1 MAANQKIIDALT
13 TLTSKFDEM
22 NSKIDTLQTQNA
34 DLMKMIHS
42 KPISKEVL
50 SEQPTSKLELKKA
63 ELEAVKN
70 SKKMK
75 PDAKSKKI
83 EKLEEQISKLESKE
97 ETKEEKKK
105 LNLPRIGDK
114 IKDSLKEVFGDKFAE
129 NSPNEFKEYVNS
141 MTPDAYKAHNVKVHM
156 ENFLQTLSGGGG
168 GGGGAPARILV
179 QSLSIDELRKPKTE
193 LKSTDKVGIYT
204 NSSGDYFTGPSKDED
219 EDLDEKEF
227 DGETFLV
234 GEKTGR
240 VYHVESEEFLGFW
253 RSKGGLI

>member
-1 MAANQKIIDALT
+1 MAANQKIIDTLT

-22 NSKIDTLQTQNA
+22 NSKIDILQTQNA
-34 DLMKMIHS
+34 DLMKIIQS
-42 KPISKEVL
+42 KPVTKEVL

-97 ETKEEKKK
+97 ESKEEKKK

-114 IKDSLKEVFGDKFAE
+114 IKDSLKEVFGDMFAE

-168 GGGGAPARILV
+168 GGGGGPSIK
-179 QSLSIDELRKPKTE
+179 SLSFKELRKMENE

-204 NSSGDYFTGPSKDED
+204 TSSGDYFTGPSKDED

>member
-1 MAANQKIIDALT
+1 MAANQKIIDTLT

-22 NSKIDTLQTQNA
+22 NSKIDILQTQNA
-34 DLMKMIHS
+34 DLMKIIQS
-42 KPISKEVL
+42 KPVTKEVL

-97 ETKEEKKK
+97 ESKEEKKK

-114 IKDSLKEVFGDKFAE
+114 IKDSLKEVFGDMFAE

-168 GGGGAPARILV
+168 GGGGGPSIK
-179 QSLSIDELRKPKTE
+179 SLSFKELRKMENE
-193 LKSTDKVGIYT
+193 LKSTDKIGIYT
-204 NSSGDYFTGPSKDED
+204 NSSDDYFTGPSKDED

-240 VYHVESEEFLGFW
+240 VYHMESEEFLGFW

>member
-22 NSKIDTLQTQNA
+22 NSKIDILQSQNA
-34 DLMKMIHS
+34 DLMKIIQT
-42 KPISKEVL
+42 KPVTKEVL

-97 ETKEEKKK
+97 ESKEEKKK

-114 IKDSLKEVFGDKFAE
+114 IKDSLKEVFGGMFAE

-168 GGGGAPARILV
+168 GGGGGPSIK
-179 QSLSIDELRKPKTE
+179 SLSFKELRKMENE

-204 NSSGDYFTGPSKDED
+204 TSSGDYFTGPSKDED

>member
-13 TLTSKFDEM
+13 SKFDEL

-34 DLMKMIHS
+34 DLMKMIQS
-42 KPISKEVL
+42 KPITKEVL
-50 SEQPTSKLELKKA
+50 NEQPTSKLELKKA

-97 ETKEEKKK
+97 EESKEEKKK

-129 NSPNEFKEYVNS
+129 NSPTEFKEYVNS

-168 GGGGAPARILV
+168 GGGGGPIIK
-179 QSLSIDELRKPKTE
+179 SLSIEELRKMKIE
-193 LKSTDKVGIYT
+193 QKSTDKVGVYST
-204 NSSGDYFTGPSKDED
+204 SSGDYFTGPSKDED

-240 VYHVESEEFLGFW
+240 VYHLESEEFLGFW
-253 RSKGGLI
+253 RTKGGLI

>member
-22 NSKIDTLQTQNA
+22 NSKIDILQTQNA
-34 DLMKMIHS
+34 DLMKIIQS
-42 KPISKEVL
+42 KPVSKEVL
-50 SEQPTSKLELKKA
+50 NEQPTSKLELKKA

-97 ETKEEKKK
+97 ESKEEKKK

-114 IKDSLKEVFGDKFAE
+114 IKDSLKEVFGGMFAE
-129 NSPNEFKEYVNS
+129 TTPNEFKEYVNS

-168 GGGGAPARILV
+168 GGGGGPIIK
-179 QSLSIDELRKPKTE
+179 SLSFKELRKMENE

>member
-22 NSKIDTLQTQNA
+22 NSKIDILQSQNA
-34 DLMKMIHS
+34 DLMKIIQT
-42 KPISKEVL
+42 KPVTKEVL

-97 ETKEEKKK
+97 ESKEEKKK

-114 IKDSLKEVFGDKFAE
+114 IKDSLKEVFGDMFAE

-168 GGGGAPARILV
+168 GGAPARILF
-179 QSLSIDELRKPKTE
+179 QSLGFKELRKMENE

-204 NSSGDYFTGPSKDED
+204 NSSGDHFTGPSKDED

>member
-13 TLTSKFDEM
+13 ALNSKFDDM
-22 NSKIDTLQTQNA
+22 NSEIQILQNQNVE
-34 DLMKMIHS
+34 LMKMIQS

-50 SEQPTSKLELKKA
+50 NEQPTSKLELKKA

-97 ETKEEKKK
+97 ETKEEKEK

-114 IKDSLKEVFGDKFAE
+114 IKDSLKEVFGDLFAE
-129 NSPNEFKEYVNS
+129 STPKLFKEYVNS
-141 MTPDAYKAHNVKVHM
+141 MSPDAYKAHNVKVHM

-168 GGGGAPARILV
+168 GGGGGPNIK
-179 QSLSIDELRKPKTE
+179 SLSFKEIRKMENE
-193 LKSTDKVGIYT
+193 LKSTDKIGIYT

-234 GEKTGR
+234 GETTGR
-240 VYHVESEEFLGFW
+240 VYHMESEEFLGFW

>member
-22 NSKIDTLQTQNA
+22 NSKIDILQTQNA
-34 DLMKMIHS
+34 DLMKIIQS
-42 KPISKEVL
+42 KPVSKEVL
-50 SEQPTSKLELKKA
+50 NEQPTSKLELKKA

-97 ETKEEKKK
+97 ESKEEKKK

-114 IKDSLKEVFGDKFAE
+114 IKDSLKEVFGGMFAE
-129 NSPNEFKEYVNS
+129 TTPNEFKEYVNS

-168 GGGGAPARILV
+168 GGAPARILF
-179 QSLSIDELRKPKTE
+179 QSLSFKELRKMENE

-204 NSSGDYFTGPSKDED
+204 NSSGDHFTGPSKDED

>member
-34 DLMKMIHS
+34 DLMKMIQS

-50 SEQPTSKLELKKA
+50 SEQPTSKLELKRA

-168 GGGGAPARILV
+168 GGAPARTLV
-179 QSLSIDELRKPKTE
+179 QSLTLKELRKIENEVKT
-193 LKSTDKVGIYT
+193 TDKVGIYT
-204 NSSGDYFTGPSKDED
+204 TSSGDYFTGPSKDED
-219 EDLDEKEF
+219 EDLDEKNF

-234 GEKTGR
+234 GETTGR
-240 VYHVESEEFLGFW
+240 VYHMESEEFLGFW

>member
-34 DLMKMIHS
+34 DLMKMIQS
-42 KPISKEVL
+42 KPINKEVL

-97 ETKEEKKK
+97 ETKEGKKK
-105 LNLPRIGDK
+105 SNLPRIGDK
-114 IKDSLKEVFGDKFAE
+114 IKDSLKEVFGDKFTE
-129 NSPNEFKEYVNS
+129 NSPSEFKEYVNS

-168 GGGGAPARILV
+168 GGGPNIK
-179 QSLSIDELRKPKTE
+179 SLGFKELRKMENE
-193 LKSTDKVGIYT
+193 LNTTDNVGIYT
-204 NSSGDYFTGPSKDED
+204 SSSGDYFTGPSKDED

>member
-13 TLTSKFDEM
+13 AGFNDLNSKFD
-22 NSKIDTLQTQNA
+22 ILQTQNA
-34 DLMKMIHS
+34 ELMKMIQS
-42 KPISKEVL
+42 KPTTKEVL
-50 SEQPTSKLELKKA
+50 NEQPTSKLELKKA

-97 ETKEEKKK
+97 EAKEEKKK

-114 IKDSLKEVFGDKFAE
+114 IKDSLKEVFGDKFAD

-141 MTPDAYKAHNVKVHM
+141 MSPDAYKAHNVKVHM

-168 GGGGAPARILV
+168 GGGGGPNIK
-179 QSLSIDELRKPKTE
+179 SLSFKEIRKMENE
-193 LKSTDKVGIYT
+193 LKTTDKVGIYT
-204 NSSGDYFTGPSKDED
+204 TSSGDYFTGPSKDED

-234 GEKTGR
+234 GETTGR
-240 VYHVESEEFLGFW
+240 VYHTESEEFLGFW

>member
-34 DLMKMIHS
+34 DLMKMVQS

-97 ETKEEKKK
+97 ESKEEKKK

-168 GGGGAPARILV
+168 GGGGGPIIK
-179 QSLSIDELRKPKTE
+179 SLGFKELRKMENE

-204 NSSGDYFTGPSKDED
+204 TSSGDYFTGPSKDED

>member
-22 NSKIDTLQTQNA
+22 NSKIDILQTQNA
-34 DLMKMIHS
+34 DLMKIIQS
-42 KPISKEVL
+42 KPVSKEVL
-50 SEQPTSKLELKKA
+50 NEQPTSKLELKKA

-97 ETKEEKKK
+97 ESKEEKKK

-114 IKDSLKEVFGDKFAE
+114 IKDSLKEVFGGMFAE
-129 NSPNEFKEYVNS
+129 TTPNEFKEYVNS

-168 GGGGAPARILV
+168 GGASARILV
-179 QSLSIDELRKPKTE
+179 QSLSFKDLRKMENE

>member
-13 TLTSKFDEM
+13 TLTSKFDDM

-34 DLMKMIHS
+34 DLMKMIQS

-97 ETKEEKKK
+97 EPKEEKEKS
-105 LNLPRIGDK
+105 NLPRIGDK
-114 IKDSLKEVFGDKFAE
+114 IKDSLKEVFGDLFAE
-129 NSPNEFKEYVNS
+129 TTPKLFKEYVNS
-141 MTPDAYKAHNVKVHM
+141 MSSDAYKAHNVKVHM

-168 GGGGAPARILV
+168 GGNGPELSSAAALASPLSTGLHPPDGSQSAMQAAALLLQQLLPAG
-179 QSLSIDELRKPKTE
+179 LSC
-193 LKSTDKVGIYT
+193 
-204 NSSGDYFTGPSKDED
+204 
-219 EDLDEKEF
+219 
-227 DGETFLV
+227 
-234 GEKTGR
+234 
-240 VYHVESEEFLGFW
+240 
-253 RSKGGLI
+253 

>member
-13 TLTSKFDEM
+13 ALNSKFDDM
-22 NSKIDTLQTQNA
+22 NSEIQILQNQNVE
-34 DLMKMIHS
+34 LMKMIQS

-50 SEQPTSKLELKKA
+50 NEQPTSKLELKRA

-97 ETKEEKKK
+97 EPKEEKEKS
-105 LNLPRIGDK
+105 NLPRIGDK
-114 IKDSLKEVFGDKFAE
+114 IKDSLKEVFGDLFAE
-129 NSPNEFKEYVNS
+129 TTPKLFKEYVNS
-141 MTPDAYKAHNVKVHM
+141 MSPDAYKAHNVKVHM

-168 GGGGAPARILV
+168 GGGGGPNIK
-179 QSLSIDELRKPKTE
+179 SLGFKELRKMETE
-193 LKSTDKVGIYT
+193 LKSTDKIGIYT
-204 NSSGDYFTGPSKDED
+204 NSSDDYFTGPSKDED

-240 VYHVESEEFLGFW
+240 VYHMESEEFLGFW

>member
-1 MAANQKIIDALT
+1 MAANQKIIDTLT

-22 NSKIDTLQTQNA
+22 NSKIDILQTQNA
-34 DLMKMIHS
+34 DLMKIIQS
-42 KPISKEVL
+42 KPVTKEVL

-97 ETKEEKKK
+97 ESKEEKKK

-114 IKDSLKEVFGDKFAE
+114 IKDSLKEVFGDMFAE

-168 GGGGAPARILV
+168 GGAPARIMF
-179 QSLSIDELRKPKTE
+179 QSLSFKDLRKMENE

-204 NSSGDYFTGPSKDED
+204 NSSGDHFTGPSKDED

>member
-13 TLTSKFDEM
+13 AGFNDLNSKFD
-22 NSKIDTLQTQNA
+22 ILQTQNA
-34 DLMKMIHS
+34 ELMKMIQS
-42 KPISKEVL
+42 KPTTKEVL
-50 SEQPTSKLELKKA
+50 NEQPTSKLDLKKA

-97 ETKEEKKK
+97 EAKEEKKK

-114 IKDSLKEVFGDKFAE
+114 IKDSLKEVFGDKFAD

-141 MTPDAYKAHNVKVHM
+141 MSPDAYKAHNVKVHM

-168 GGGGAPARILV
+168 GGGGGPNIK
-179 QSLSIDELRKPKTE
+179 SLSFKEIRKMENE
-193 LKSTDKVGIYT
+193 LKTTDKVGIYT
-204 NSSGDYFTGPSKDED
+204 TSSGDYFTGPSKDED

-234 GEKTGR
+234 GETTGR
-240 VYHVESEEFLGFW
+240 VYHMESEEFLGFW

>member
-22 NSKIDTLQTQNA
+22 NSKIDILQSQNA
-34 DLMKMIHS
+34 DLMIMKIIQS
-42 KPISKEVL
+42 KSISKEVP

-97 ETKEEKKK
+97 ESKEEKKK

-114 IKDSLKEVFGDKFAE
+114 IKDLLKEVFGDKFAE
-129 NSPNEFKEYVNS
+129 NSPAEFKEYVNS

-168 GGGGAPARILV
+168 GGGPIIK
-179 QSLSIDELRKPKTE
+179 SLGFKELRKMENE
-193 LKSTDKVGIYT
+193 LNTTDNVGIYS

-219 EDLDEKEF
+219 EELDEKEF

-240 VYHVESEEFLGFW
+240 VYHMESEEFLGFW

>member
-34 DLMKMIHS
+34 DLMKMIQS

-83 EKLEEQISKLESKE
+83 EKLEQQISKLESKE
-97 ETKEEKKK
+97 ESKEEKKK

-129 NSPNEFKEYVNS
+129 NSSNEFKEYVNS

-168 GGGGAPARILV
+168 GGAPARTLV
-179 QSLSIDELRKPKTE
+179 QSLTLKELSKIENEVKT
-193 LKSTDKVGIYT
+193 TDKVGIYT
-204 NSSGDYFTGPSKDED
+204 TSSGDYFTGPSKDED
-219 EDLDEKEF
+219 EDLDEKNF

-234 GEKTGR
+234 GETTGR
-240 VYHVESEEFLGFW
+240 VYHMESEEFLGFW

>member
-13 TLTSKFDEM
+13 AGFSDLSSKFD
-22 NSKIDTLQTQNA
+22 ILQNQNA
-34 DLMKMIHS
+34 DLMKMIQS

-50 SEQPTSKLELKKA
+50 SEQPTSKLDLKKA

-97 ETKEEKKK
+97 ESKEEKKK

-114 IKDSLKEVFGDKFAE
+114 IKDSLKKVFGDMFAE

-141 MTPDAYKAHNVKVHM
+141 MTADAYKAHNVKVHM

-168 GGGGAPARILV
+168 GGGAPARILV
-179 QSLSIDELRKPKTE
+179 QFLTLKELRTIENEVKT
-193 LKSTDKVGIYT
+193 TDKVGIYT
-204 NSSGDYFTGPSKDED
+204 NTSDDYFTGPSKDEA
-219 EDLDEKEF
+219 EDLDEKKF

>member
-1 MAANQKIIDALT
+1 MAGNQKIIDALI
-13 TLTSKFDEM
+13 TLSSKFDEM
-22 NSKIDTLQTQNA
+22 NYNIDILQTQNA
-34 DLMKMIHS
+34 ELMKMIRS

-141 MTPDAYKAHNVKVHM
+141 MSPDAYKAHNVKVHM

-179 QSLSIDELRKPKTE
+179 QSLTLKELRKIENEVKT
-193 LKSTDKVGIYT
+193 TDKVGIYT
-204 NSSGDYFTGPSKDED
+204 TSSGDYFTGPYKHED
-219 EDLDEKEF
+219 EDFDEKEF

-234 GEKTGR
+234 GETTGR

>member
-34 DLMKMIHS
+34 DLMKMIQS

-50 SEQPTSKLELKKA
+50 NEQPTSKLELKRA

-168 GGGGAPARILV
+168 GGAPARILV
-179 QSLSIDELRKPKTE
+179 QFLTLKELRKIENEVKT
-193 LKSTDKVGIYT
+193 TDKVGIYT
-204 NSSGDYFTGPSKDED
+204 TSSGDYFTGPSKDED
-219 EDLDEKEF
+219 EDLDEKNF

-234 GEKTGR
+234 GETTGR
-240 VYHVESEEFLGFW
+240 VYHMESEEFLGFW